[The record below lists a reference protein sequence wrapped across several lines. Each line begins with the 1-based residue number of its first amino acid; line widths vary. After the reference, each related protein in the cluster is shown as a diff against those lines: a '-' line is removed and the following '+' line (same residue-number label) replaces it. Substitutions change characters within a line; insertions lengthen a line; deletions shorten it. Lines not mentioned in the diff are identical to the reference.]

1 MNWSDL
7 PVLLAV
13 AETGSFS
20 AAARKLRLSQP
31 TVGRRIAALEEQF
44 GKALLTSNGKALE
57 LTATGRKVIEHA
69 RRMDDE
75 AAAIMREVESEDD
88 SLSGPVTISATQ
100 GVGDYWLPR
109 VMAELCAEHPT
120 LEIRVDVSPQAAN
133 LARRE
138 ADIALRWMGPG
149 NQNSLIGRKVIEAGF
164 GLYASPS
171 YLQSHGRPLAVADL
185 SDHQMV
191 EMQFTNGNRAWDPN
205 EKMPAGAR
213 HPRISFS
220 SNSFHAHETAILS
233 GFGIGPLAH
242 AQAAWVPGI
251 ERVIPDYENMEELWI
266 VAHEDLMRS
275 PRIRTVFDYLIE
287 ALRTDSEYFISGNPG
302 RWKDDILAH
311 RLHG

>member
-31 TVGRRIAALEEQF
+31 TVGRRITALEEQF
-44 GKALLTSNGKALE
+44 GKALLSNNGKSLE
-57 LTATGRKVIEHA
+57 LTDTGRKVIEHA

-75 AAAIMREVESEDD
+75 AAAIMREVESEDK
-88 SLSGPVTISATQ
+88 SLAGPVAVSATQ

-109 VMAELCAEHPT
+109 VMAELCEEYPA
-120 LEIRVDVSPQAAN
+120 LELRVDVSPQAAN

-138 ADIALRWMGPG
+138 ADIALRWIGPG

-164 GLYASPS
+164 GLYASPH
-171 YLQSHGRPLAVADL
+171 YLQSHGRPLSVADL

-191 EMQFTNGNRAWDPN
+191 EMQFSKGNRAWDPN
-205 EKMPAGAR
+205 EQMPKGAQ
-213 HPRISFS
+213 HPPISFT

-233 GFGIGPLAH
+233 GFGVGPLAH

-251 ERVIPDYENMEELWI
+251 ERVIPEYEKMEELWI

-275 PRIRTVFDYLIE
+275 PRIRTVFDFLVR
-287 ALRTDSEYFISGNPG
+287 ALQTDAEYFRSGAPE
-302 RWKDDILAH
+302 RWADQLP
-311 RLHG
+311 HGLP